1 MVRPK
6 SASQQALPNYIAV
19 APRMYKGVIES
30 LVRRM
35 TTFADLIQI
44 THLKLQQVISR
55 VVPDGVYIDADG
67 LNEVDLG
74 TGNAYNPEDALRLY
88 FQTGSVI
95 GRSFTQDGEY
105 NHGKVPIQELN
116 SNSGMSKIS
125 SLVSTYNHYMSM
137 IRDVT
142 GLNSA
147 RDGSTPDPNALV
159 GVQKLA
165 ALNSNTA
172 TRHILDGSLFMTKR
186 LSEALSCRV
195 ADILEYADFRE
206 EFANQ
211 IGKYNVS
218 ILEDIKDLYLHDFG
232 IFIEVSPDEEQ
243 KAMVEQNIQMALQQN
258 QINLEDAIDIREI
271 KNLKLANE
279 LLKVKRTAKE
289 QKDQER
295 KQQEMQMQSQMNM
308 QSAQAASQAKLQNIQ
323 AEAQAKIQVE
333 QATVAFSIEKLQ
345 QEANLKHQL
354 MQREFEMNMQIKGV
368 EQEGLKMREE
378 SREKAKDQR
387 IGIQNSQQSKL
398 IQQRKDN
405 LPPINFESNEDSLDG
420 FDLAQFNPR

>member
-1 MVRPK
+1 M
-6 SASQQALPNYIAV
+6 
-19 APRMYKGVIES
+19 
-30 LVRRM
+30 
-35 TTFADLIQI
+35 
-44 THLKLQQVISR
+44 
-55 VVPDGVYIDADG
+55 
-67 LNEVDLG
+67 
-74 TGNAYNPEDALRLY
+74 
-88 FQTGSVI
+88 I

>member
-1 MVRPK
+1 
-6 SASQQALPNYIAV
+6 
-19 APRMYKGVIES
+19 MYKGVIES

-88 FQTGSVI
+88 FQTGSVV

-142 GLNSA
+142 GLNAA
-147 RDGSTPDPNALV
+147 RDASTPDPNSLV

-279 LLKVKRTAKE
+279 LLKVKRTSKE
-289 QKDQER
+289 QKDQEI
-295 KQQEMQMQSQMNM
+295 KQQEMEMQNQMNM
-308 QSAQAASQAKLQNIQ
+308 QSAQAAAQSKLQGIQ

-345 QEANLKHQL
+345 QEANLKHEL
-354 MQREFEMNMQIKGV
+354 MQREFEMNMQLKGV

-378 SREKAKDQR
+378 SREKSKDQR
-387 IGIQNSQQSKL
+387 IGIQNTQQSKL

-405 LPPINFESNEDSLDG
+405 LPPINFESNEDTLDG
-420 FDLAQFNPR
+420 FDLAQFDPR